1 MPFPPDPSD
10 PQPLDPEPQ
19 DPEPFAPRPPEPS
32 RAKPPSGLSAPTGP
46 IEESSIGERDL
57 TDWTTR
63 GGRTVRDAV
72 TGVASRM
79 APFLRWS
86 VANLAFVLTVVLG
99 AAAFLIAGLLAGEV
113 YEAVTES
120 DGLARLDQPVLDAMV
135 GARSPGLDQAV
146 NWFTHLGGT
155 VGMPLIAT
163 TVTVVMVITWR
174 SRTPVVLM
182 VIGAAGSLLLTVL
195 GKDLVGRARPPATL
209 AVPPLESSPS
219 FPSGHTLNATVLIG
233 LMAYL
238 LLLHQR
244 SRGAR
249 TANVVVAVVLIVAM
263 GLSRIYLGH
272 HWLTDVV
279 AAWLLGFGWL
289 AAVITGHRLQL
300 TLRSRGTPDP
310 APR

>member
-1 MPFPPDPSD
+1 MFNGLMPIPPDPADPMDQD
-10 PQPLDPEPQ
+10 PQHPGP
-19 DPEPFAPRPPEPS
+19 AN
-32 RAKPPSGLSAPTGP
+32 PPSIGSTRTDP
-46 IEESSIGERDL
+46 IEESRIGDRDL

-63 GGRTVRDAV
+63 GGRTVRDGV
-72 TGVASRM
+72 TGLASRL
-79 APFLRWS
+79 APVLKWS

-99 AAAFLIAGLLAGEV
+99 AAVFLIAGLLAGEV

-146 NWFTHLGGT
+146 TWFTHLGGT

-163 TVTVVMVITWR
+163 TVTVVMAVRWR

-182 VIGAAGSLLLTVL
+182 VIGAAGSLLLTVG
-195 GKDLVGRARPPATL
+195 GKDLVGRARPPAML
-209 AVPPLESSPS
+209 AVPPLELSPS
-219 FPSGHTLNATVLIG
+219 FPSGHTLNATVLIA

-249 TANVVVAVVLIVAM
+249 AATVVVAVVLIVAM
-263 GLSRIYLGH
+263 GLSRVYLGH

-279 AAWLLGFGWL
+279 AAWLLGVGWL

-300 TLRSRGTPDP
+300 TLRSSGAPHP
-310 APR
+310 ANR